1 MRVLPVIDLKRG
13 QVVHAVAGQRE
24 NYQPVRSRLT
34 DTASPASVAAAFA
47 QLGLTQVYV
56 ADLDAIGGKP
66 PDCESLRQIGQQ
78 GLRIWLDAGLATPSQ
93 VYKLLQQFGESDLL
107 AAAIVGLES
116 VAEPTL
122 LPSLSAA
129 IGPELAVFSLDLRAG
144 QPLAG
149 PGWGGKSALEIAQ
162 LAWDSGFRRMIVL
175 DLAGVGTGQ
184 GVAQGRLLG
193 ELKRRFPELYLV
205 SGGGVRNLEDLRQLH
220 RHGCDAALV
229 ASALH
234 AGGLGGEDLREVA
247 GWSVRPA

>member
-24 NYQPVRSRLT
+24 NYRPVCSRLT
-34 DTASPASVAAAFA
+34 VNASPASVAGAFA
-47 QLGLTQVYV
+47 QLGLTEVYV
-56 ADLDAIGGKP
+56 ADLDAIGGQP
-66 PDCESLRQIGQQ
+66 PDWDSLRQIGQQ
-78 GLRIWLDAGLATPSQ
+78 GLRIWLDAGLATPTQ
-93 VYKLLQQFGESDLL
+93 VQVLRERLGESDLL

-116 VAEPTL
+116 VADPARMS
-122 LPSLSAA
+122 SLGAA
-129 IGPELAVFSLDLRAG
+129 VGPELAVFSLDLRDG

-149 PGWGGKSALEIAQ
+149 PGWGGKSAHEIAQ
-162 LAWDSGFRRMIVL
+162 VAWDSGFRRMIVL

-184 GVAQGRLLG
+184 GVAQGSLLG
-193 ELKRRFPELYLV
+193 ELRRRFPPLYLV

-234 AGGLGGEDLREVA
+234 AGSLSCQELKVVA